1 MPFLVSQVCTD
12 LCTIWHWALS
22 EKLNLSLQERR
33 TMSAV
38 LVLSETLQPREAKE
52 LVTIVLKDLQFES
65 VIVHQE
71 SLAALFG
78 NNMTS
83 ACIVSL
89 GAQVCSVACI
99 EVRERGRS
107 LFLRFRFFS
116 RNHCANCFL
125 PSSFSVL
132 LDWFGSGSL

>member
-1 MPFLVSQVCTD
+1 
-12 LCTIWHWALS
+12 
-22 EKLNLSLQERR
+22 
-33 TMSAV
+33 MSAV

-65 VIVHQE
+65 VILHQE

-99 EVRERGRS
+99 EVRERGGS
-107 LFLRFRFFS
+107 LFSPFRFF
-116 RNHCANCFL
+116 
-125 PSSFSVL
+125 
-132 LDWFGSGSL
+132 